1 MSIVVETEAG
11 DDYVR
16 RWATFIR
23 THEQRLAGA
32 GYGRRPNGSQQPS
45 ALPNL
50 LSWVGLASAP
60 DPGMVLTTD
69 LHHIFYLLMRFEAL
83 ELPVGPLEV
92 KLLNPT
98 RPISFASQLATGD
111 RADAVSIRSSSA
123 MSTMSRLSLGGSWWS
138 RSEPPPVDAELKYI
152 YSSFT
157 KLPALSIKQAGL
169 KLIAELAQDPLTD
182 QVIPF
187 DVFKNLQSLE
197 LLDVDP
203 RAVLGWDRLADNLR
217 SLTIKRSGLEDVSD
231 ILIDAVVDDPL
242 RREGKVAPRRRRI
255 HRPSSS
261 TSSRQSSWRASQLP
275 PTVPE
280 DPVPE
285 PSEPDP
291 ENDGIPPPTISPHKW
306 SRLRRLSFADN
317 GLTFFPTAPLANL
330 VNVTH
335 LDLSSNLLVAVPSG
349 LGALYNLVSLNL
361 SDNMIESVLGIY
373 ATLGSITNLD
383 LSKNRLESLC
393 GLERLR
399 ALERV
404 DLRLNHVEESAEVG
418 RLVGLPNILNI
429 SIQGNPFTENEDEY
443 RARCFEYFLKEG
455 KSITLDGTPPSFYE
469 RRSITRRVPTSLR
482 LWAEASAT
490 SKEQANTDLDHS
502 EPLSSFSPPPMTA
515 AAVSPKPVIHHH
527 NKPRKRKPTRIVD
540 LDDIGESS
548 GTSVVHS
555 RETSNEI
562 LSHSPQSISLL
573 GTGTSPKLSSSPGSI
588 HRSRERGQ
596 RPTPH
601 AMPSTIREETEPPTP
616 CIEVKPSRPSAH
628 RRQTSASSVGGK
640 PMGSKAAKRRARA
653 SASVYEP
660 GPTVTDEQRFDDAE
674 AFRRKM
680 EALRAEVGDG
690 WLKVL
695 SQQQQGGIA

>member
-69 LHHIFYLLMRFEAL
+69 LHHIFYLLMRFEAWSS
-83 ELPVGPLEV
+83 
-92 KLLNPT
+92 
-98 RPISFASQLATGD
+98 PIHS
-111 RADAVSIRSSSA
+111 SSSA

-182 QVIPF
+182 QRTYRT
-187 DVFKNLQSLE
+187 SL
-197 LLDVDP
+197 
-203 RAVLGWDRLADNLR
+203 
-217 SLTIKRSGLEDVSD
+217 ST
-231 ILIDAVVDDPL
+231 VVDD
-242 RREGKVAPRRRRI
+242 RSDE
-255 HRPSSS
+255 
-261 TSSRQSSWRASQLP
+261 RASPPGAPPSYLP
-275 PTVPE
+275 PFPK
-280 DPVPE
+280 
-285 PSEPDP
+285 
-291 ENDGIPPPTISPHKW
+291 IPYQNLPNQIQRTMVFPTHHIATQW

-429 SIQGNPFTENEDEY
+429 SIQGNPFTENEEEY

-455 KSITLDGTPPSFYE
+455 KSITLDGTPLASMNDVVLRYRGPSPLLLNPHQ
-469 RRSITRRVPTSLR
+469 RRVPMSLR
-482 LWAEASAT
+482 LWTEASAT
-490 SKEQANTDLDHS
+490 SKEQANTDIDHT

-616 CIEVKPSRPSAH
+616 CIEVKP
-628 RRQTSASSVGGK
+628 
-640 PMGSKAAKRRARA
+640 KAAKRRARA